1 MKKIKD
7 EQCGRRAISEPLKSA
22 MSETR
27 ARQTLLLANTPFNTV
42 SPCQRRAGGF
52 TLVELI
58 MVIVI
63 TGILAGMAT
72 VFLKAPIQ
80 QYMDVSRRAELTDIA
95 DSALYRLT
103 SDISTAVP
111 NSVRVA
117 GCGAATPCLEF
128 LPTKGD
134 GNGGGRYRAL
144 SDPASAASDILDF
157 TIADGSFDIIGAS
170 MVFAATPNPDYIVL
184 GSTQSNGA
192 PAYDVSASGVLR
204 QYTGTAGTKSN
215 ISITATQFPS
225 FAQLASQRFDVVDGT
240 QQAVTFSCE
249 GTLGTLDAN
258 GDGQAKLLKHW
269 KYGFKPTQATPASL
283 VGSSAILADKISA
296 CAIDYSPTNQ
306 RMGLLGVRLT
316 LTSKNESVSLYHE
329 IHVNNIP

>member
-1 MKKIKD
+1 MMRYPS
-7 EQCGRRAISEPLKSA
+7 QTNYFAGR
-22 MSETR
+22 
-27 ARQTLLLANTPFNTV
+27 
-42 SPCQRRAGGF
+42 GF

-63 TGILAGMAT
+63 TGILGGMVA

-95 DSALYRLT
+95 DTALYRLA

-117 GCGAATPCLEF
+117 GCSVATPCVEF

-144 SDPASAASDILDF
+144 ADSANALSDVLDF
-157 TIADGSFDIIGAS
+157 TMADGSFDIIGAP
-170 MVFAATPNPDYIVL
+170 MVFAAAPNPDYIVL

-192 PAYDVSASGVLR
+192 PAYDVSTTGVLR
-204 QYTGTAGTKSN
+204 QYTGVAGAQAN
-215 ISITATQFPS
+215 VAITPTQFPA
-225 FAQLASQRFDVVDGT
+225 FAKLASQRFDVVDGK

-249 GTLGTLDAN
+249 GTLGALNAN

-269 KYGFKPTQATPASL
+269 GYGFNAAQAAPATL
-283 VGSSAILADKISA
+283 LGGSAMLADKLSG
-296 CAIDYSPTNQ
+296 CVIDYNPSNQ
-306 RMGLLGVRLT
+306 RMGLLGVWLT

>member
-1 MKKIKD
+1 MMLNFSRIPH
-7 EQCGRRAISEPLKSA
+7 A
-22 MSETR
+22 
-27 ARQTLLLANTPFNTV
+27 ANK
-42 SPCQRRAGGF
+42 GF

-63 TGILAGMAT
+63 TGILGSMVA

-80 QYMDVSRRAELTDIA
+80 QYLDVSRRAELTDIG
-95 DSALYRLT
+95 DTALYRLA

-117 GCGAATPCLEF
+117 GCSVATPCVEF

-144 SDPASAASDILDF
+144 ADPANALSDVLDF
-157 TIADGSFDIIGAS
+157 TMADGSFDIIGAP
-170 MVFAATPNPDYIVL
+170 MAFAAAPNPDYIVL
-184 GSTQSNGA
+184 GSTQSNGT
-192 PAYDVSASGVLR
+192 PAYDVSAAGVLR
-204 QYTGTAGTKSN
+204 QYTGVSGAQVN
-215 ISITATQFPS
+215 VAITPTQFPA
-225 FAQLASQRFDVVDGT
+225 FAKLASQRFDVVDGK

-249 GTLGTLDAN
+249 GTLGALNAN

-269 KYGFKPTQATPASL
+269 GYGFKVAQAAPVTL
-283 VGSSAILADKISA
+283 LGSSAMLADKLSG
-296 CAIDYSPTNQ
+296 CAIDYNPSNQ
-306 RMGLLGVRLT
+306 RMGLLGVHLT

>member
-1 MKKIKD
+1 M
-7 EQCGRRAISEPLKSA
+7 
-22 MSETR
+22 M
-27 ARQTLLLANTPFNTV
+27 TLHPAQMNHPA
-42 SPCQRRAGGF
+42 SKGF

-58 MVIVI
+58 IVIVI
-63 TGILAGMAT
+63 TGILGSMVA

-95 DSALYRLT
+95 DTALYRLA

-111 NSVRVA
+111 NSVRIA
-117 GCGAATPCLEF
+117 GCTAATPCVEF

-144 SDPASAASDILDF
+144 ADPANALSDVLDF
-157 TIADGSFDIIGAS
+157 TIADGSFDIIGAP
-170 MVFAATPNPDYIVL
+170 MTFAAGDYIVL

-192 PAYDVSASGVLR
+192 PAYDVSAAGVLR
-204 QYTGTAGTKSN
+204 KYTGVAAAQAN
-215 ISITATQFPS
+215 VAITPTQFPA
-225 FAQLASQRFDVVDGT
+225 FAQLASQRFDVVDGQ

-249 GTLGTLDAN
+249 GTLGTLDVN
-258 GDGQAKLLKHW
+258 GDGQAKLWKHW
-269 KYGFKPTQATPASL
+269 GYGVNATQAAPLAL
-283 VGSSAILADKISA
+283 LGSRALLADKLSGCSIA
-296 CAIDYSPTNQ
+296 YSPNNQ
-306 RMGLLGVRLT
+306 RMGLLGVWLT